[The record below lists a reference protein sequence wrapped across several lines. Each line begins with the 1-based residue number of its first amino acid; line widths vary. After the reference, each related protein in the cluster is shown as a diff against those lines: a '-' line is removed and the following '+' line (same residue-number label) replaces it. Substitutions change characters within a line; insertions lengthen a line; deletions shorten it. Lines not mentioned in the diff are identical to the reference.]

1 MLEAGQFP
9 LFDTC
14 SDNYQRP
21 KRSQVME
28 RVERKAKHNRIG
40 APTKYNAELMPQF
53 AKFMCQRGATM
64 AELAQA
70 FNIANC
76 TLYDWINRYPE
87 LHEAIQV
94 GVDVFNPRVER
105 ALAER
110 AIGFFVTLRE
120 EVKDAKT
127 GEIKFPAV
135 RRYYPPDTTAAI
147 FFLKNRL
154 PDRWRDVQDHNINQ
168 RTFKSSEELTIE
180 IRKDILELQDQ
191 GYLKDVEV
199 PALPAPKKKP
209 NGR

>member
-1 MLEAGQFP
+1 
-9 LFDTC
+9 
-14 SDNYQRP
+14 
-21 KRSQVME
+21 ME

-40 APTKYNAELMPQF
+40 APTKYNGELMPQF

-87 LHEAIQV
+87 LHDAVQV

-120 EVKDAKT
+120 AHTDEKGRTV
-127 GEIKFPAV
+127 PAQ
-135 RRYYPPDTTAAI
+135 RQYFPPDPTSMI
-147 FFLKNRL
+147 FFLKNRMKEKY
-154 PDRWRDVQDHNINQ
+154 RDVHKVDGEL
-168 RTFKSSEELTIE
+168 RVLKTSEDLLIE
-180 IRKDILELQDQ
+180 IRKDILELQAQ
-191 GYLKDVEV
+191 GYDPKIIDED
-199 PALPAPKKKP
+199 APQLSRRRRD
-209 NGR
+209 GAG